1 MDNEGVNH
9 REGSRRATQVRCAS
23 TRPHPSTARS
33 LVPPLESF
41 HSAGLLGAA
50 RVPLAREARTRARSP
65 DSALGGRHQIICA
78 RTSHRIQ
85 RVPELVDF
93 SEAFP
98 REDSGKSSNAN
109 SATATG
115 PRARSKLRI
124 GCGASALG
132 RQRSGLLGRRV
143 GATSDPP
150 RACRFRPREAT
161 RLAAKVPACWSA
173 CCDDRR
179 RSPGF
184 SVNRL
189 NAWPTR
195 QRPDA

>member
-78 RTSHRIQ
+78 RTSHRYKECRSSSTSPRRSLARTPANLQ
-85 RVPELVDF
+85 TQTRRRLLARGPAPNYALV
-93 SEAFP
+93 AAP
-98 REDSGKSSNAN
+98 RRSGGSGQACSDD
-109 SATATG
+109 
-115 PRARSKLRI
+115 
-124 GCGASALG
+124 ASALLRTHQG
-132 RQRSGLLGRRV
+132 RAGSGLARRRGWPRRSRRVGRRV
-143 GATSDPP
+143 ATIVADHPVS
-150 RACRFRPREAT
+150 
-161 RLAAKVPACWSA
+161 
-173 CCDDRR
+173 
-179 RSPGF
+179 RST
-184 SVNRL
+184 
-189 NAWPTR
+189 A
-195 QRPDA
+195 